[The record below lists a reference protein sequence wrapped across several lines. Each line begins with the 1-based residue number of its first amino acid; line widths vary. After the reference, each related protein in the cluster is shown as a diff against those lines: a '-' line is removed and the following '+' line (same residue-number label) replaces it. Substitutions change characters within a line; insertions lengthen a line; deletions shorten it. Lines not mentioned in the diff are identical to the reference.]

1 MIFIEPGSKA
11 YERMMRELPDLYER
25 SRVMRE
31 VMRVRGEE
39 IDRIIFIFDEIFNQ
53 FFIETAT
60 WHLKEYE
67 EQFGLPV
74 NESDSLSIRRKRVLA
89 KKRSGRANLL
99 SILQA
104 EEPNLTLAW
113 GPSILPFTI
122 KTLAVDYDF
131 GPLLFLL
138 DRHAPAHLGYQF
150 RIEHPTNS
158 NVGYTV
164 YMHRENRYRIR
175 QQLLSGTAQAGRYP
189 KSSTLGSSLYRN
201 IGIKVANF
209 TGNADL
215 QKAAGLVSGAKDVQT
230 SFGSVGRETINISS
244 SRITGASEHY
254 PSGKYRAGSIIHN
267 PDGSTSLSQL
277 NVQSAI
283 TSGTAVLF
291 SCGTRSSGE
300 EVA

>member
-113 GPSILPFTI
+113 GSNILPFTI
-122 KTLAVDYDF
+122 KTDSEDYDF
-131 GPLLFLL
+131 GPLLILL
-138 DRHAPAHLGYQF
+138 GRHAPAHLGYQF
-150 RIEHPTNS
+150 RLENPDNPKI
-158 NVGYTV
+158 GYT
-164 YMHRENRYRIR
+164 IR
-175 QQLLSGTAQAGRYP
+175 MDETRFKIYQKLLSGTSFIGRYP
-189 KSSTLGSSLYRN
+189 VTATIGSNKS
-201 IGIKVANF
+201 GIVTIKSYLA
-209 TGNADL
+209 TGTSEFE
-215 QKAAGLVSGAKDVQT
+215 KTAGLISGAKGVQT
-230 SFGSVGRETINISS
+230 SFGNAERAFIQVIKTAKTGFSEFPGSGSDSFKQKGTKSEKVIKFSS
-244 SRITGASEHY
+244 STS
-254 PSGKYRAGSIIHN
+254 SGMSKTYA
-267 PDGSTSLSQL
+267 
-277 NVQSAI
+277 
-283 TSGTAVLF
+283 
-291 SCGTRSSGE
+291 CGTRVSGE